1 MNALT
6 SLIPEAAI
14 EGFKSGEEESNSRL
28 RKQVAIFFLNFRS
41 GFYVFL
47 ALFGWKEEILLR
59 IGSIKISLNYI
70 AVRSET

>member
-47 ALFGWKEEILLR
+47 ALFG
-59 IGSIKISLNYI
+59 
-70 AVRSET
+70 